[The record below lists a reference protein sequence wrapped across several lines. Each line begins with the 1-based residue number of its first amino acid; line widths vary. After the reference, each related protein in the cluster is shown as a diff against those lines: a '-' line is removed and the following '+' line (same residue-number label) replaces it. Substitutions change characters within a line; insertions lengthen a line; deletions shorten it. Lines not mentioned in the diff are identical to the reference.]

1 MTSDLAP
8 ASRRL
13 RDPIAARP
21 RTRAASAGKGSASLS
36 RARLL
41 AGASVIALALI
52 AGRAP
57 QARPLTGGATP
68 APAAAA
74 VNSATTMAEQAAKIA
89 RQSQESLTRATQALQ
104 SMQAVQAAARAA
116 AAGAT
121 SNIADGLSFGGAGK
135 LPGLV
140 VDPRVSTTPNLWINA
155 DLPTQTSSDG
165 KTTVTIKQ
173 TAPQAVM
180 TWLYYNVSPNTKV
193 VYDQQ
198 GNPSWVALNRIDATG
213 SPSRILG
220 QIKADGTVL
229 LINPNGIIF
238 GAGAQINTHSL
249 IASSLD
255 IDATRASSVFNDKS
269 AAYAPVSL
277 SVEGTSVTAYAPP
290 NESAANLNF
299 VGTGAGQGLF
309 SIASLDGVIGNSAKF
324 SMGNQT
330 LATAQGGGAIVVE
343 RGASIATSLNAT
355 GDGGYV
361 ALLGPNVTNSGSITT
376 PHGQII
382 LAAEGQVVLS
392 DPTSAA
398 TGASAVIA
406 LDHAFPGSFGSQQ
419 NPNDFG
425 IYGGIGALPL
435 PSLGGAGRVTN
446 DGLLWAQAG
455 AISISGYNGVTQW
468 GVLGATTSVN
478 RPASISISGFGNVT
492 PVIFGPDSVTAI
504 LPDAGGDTVPYGT
517 ATADYFTSSL
527 QPKITITGQSD
538 FQSGSLLRAPSAAVS
553 LNGLTVLESGATID
567 VSGLADVRVPLSKF
581 IVSFLVTPNEIADS
595 PLSAA
600 LVGKTVT
607 VDTRL
612 TGTRAD
618 GLSWVGSPIVDASGY
633 ARLIPKTIGE
643 ILTAGGSV
651 TVSGGGDDQYFI
663 QRPGSI
669 VNLSGGYVTYLGG
682 AVDTTRLIGADGRF
696 YDIGRADPTIAY
708 VGLAS
713 AAGFTVEHSRT
724 GKSETYASPMLDRSH
739 YESTYIAGASAGS
752 LSISVLPLLDGTII
766 GDTVAG
772 LRQRANAIGGGATRQ
787 TSLEQLPAGASLT
800 LSGSEMVF
808 GFLLETSAQA
818 GADPYGLASYSFGST
833 SWTPPT
839 TVALLTDR
847 LSETGFGSITIRAT
861 GETPFGGLAPF
872 RGHLN
877 MAEGAILS
885 VAPGGSVSLVG
896 VETIAGS
903 IIAPSGKIT
912 LDGYFDVLGSRTQKA
927 SDVVLGP
934 NAVLDVRG
942 LWVNDSGAVGDAL
955 QGSAFVDGGTV
966 SIVTHTVHY
975 NPNGDV
981 EARQYPTGIEDAT
994 ASIIL
999 SRGSVIDVSSGG
1011 YVGTNGK
1018 SKLGSDGLPVG
1029 KGGSVSL
1036 VAYNERWSEF
1046 LLSNYTTTPRPD
1058 VHPTDGRQPTAA
1070 TVVLD
1075 GTIYSGGFG
1084 AGGTFTLQA
1093 PTITIDGKATSVVSY
1108 TSGERAG
1115 EIVLPSSF
1123 FTDNGFS
1130 NYVLTSVYGSTTV
1143 TAGTKVLLRQ
1153 SNYLTGDDSMLS
1165 RPTGSIARDFATVGL
1180 APYGLRNPVSLTLAE
1195 IGYIYGG
1202 TGPST
1207 TAGVLLE
1214 EGASIVA
1221 EASLTKRAT
1230 INLSADGPVTV
1241 LGRITAPGG
1250 TINLTNMRP
1259 GFSQTTAAAQ
1269 DVWVGSSAVLD
1280 VSGVFLR
1287 DPTVTAYQTGSAIDA
1302 GTISLSGRTIVAEQG
1317 SLFLLEGA
1325 SGSVEIPAGSDLGPQ
1340 IVRQDVWSNG
1350 GSLLINPST
1359 ASYFA
1364 GTVSAHGGAP
1374 LASGGSLTIGDPR
1387 SFLSIV
1393 VEPDGL
1399 IGATLQNLS
1408 NSRYPLTP
1416 AELAAKTPPLAE
1428 YVQIAYIGADTL
1440 NNNGFDSISLLSQSG
1455 TIAFNGSQ
1463 SIHVP
1468 GSLILGL
1475 GSLTLMPASDGLLP
1489 SGVTDPNFY
1498 RAAACGTGCVP
1509 TIGGVRVDLSAGYI
1523 GLRPSRNGAA
1533 AATLADGVLNITAKW
1548 IDVGQPLEGLTGGS
1562 NITFRNVGSATLT
1575 SADAIRLLGYASG
1588 TGSTYTG
1595 SLTVAGNLT
1604 LAAAEIYPTS
1614 GTNFTIR
1621 STSATGTIDI
1631 EQTGAAS
1638 QPLSAG
1644 GALTLDAASIIQNG
1658 TLWAPF
1664 GQIVLGNATTTQNVT
1679 LGAGSLTS
1687 VSGAG
1692 SAVPYGYTV
1701 DGEAWY
1707 VGNAGVY
1714 TGNNNNTYS
1723 GDLLTSAPA
1732 KAITLN
1738 GANVATNAGATLD
1751 LSGGGDIYASEFV
1764 AGVGGSRN
1772 VLMTDK
1778 SGATVYALVPTSSA
1792 KVAAYDPTFAYS
1804 DTLYVGPFGQSL
1816 LSATAG
1822 TAVYLTGGDGIP
1834 AGAYTL
1840 MPGMYATL
1848 PGAYR
1853 VVVASSA
1860 VKTAD
1865 AQNYTTADGSNY
1877 VTGYFANSI
1886 TGARSSQAMLFRL
1899 QAASSWTKYSQ
1910 IDITSGSAYLRNAA
1924 LAAGTA
1930 IPVLPID
1937 GGALTLAA
1945 RSTLSLASANKFA
1958 GGPSPLAPSL
1968 AGANGQLAVSAAKIL
1983 VLAKDQAAPP
1993 ATTGYLLLDA
2003 DQLSNSGAT
2012 TLLLGGGASVDSKG
2026 NLAVTAFATDVE
2038 IETDAAHPL
2047 SAPQLIL
2054 ASRAG
2059 GKGITVADGSVIAA
2073 VGAVPAG
2080 GDRAITVTGD
2090 GSLLRVST
2098 GAMVDF
2104 TRSSASAGTG
2114 QIAIGTAPGT
2124 STLVAADTAVG
2135 VTINGGAALTID
2147 SSGDSRL
2154 AGKVALNASAYDLGG
2169 GVVNVGGGSSGLV
2182 LSPDVIANFAGA
2194 TSVRLRSASVINFYD
2209 ANGLVVGDA
2218 DKPIGTLT
2226 FDGSGLYGEGGT
2238 TTVNAKN
2245 IVLTSSRAA
2254 PSTANALAG
2263 SNGALTLSAS
2273 DTITFAKNFAAEAGA
2288 FTLSGFGRIDVKAAN
2303 AVRFAGVGAYRAVNG
2318 SGVANVAFATPNMV
2332 AAAASVQS
2340 FTASGVL
2347 STISSGAP
2355 TAVAANETGGSLT
2368 LSGASVSVSSALTAL
2383 SGTLILDATSGDV
2396 ALGDGA
2402 FVNAGGSRVALGPDI
2417 EYAPGGAVRL
2427 NALSGNV
2434 SIGSGAKVNVAAAR
2448 DEYGSGYAGS
2458 LYITTAETG
2467 TTTLS
2472 GTLDGSAAF
2481 KDTGGNFILNTGR
2494 LAGTLPWNGFSR
2506 RFAVTLNQPGDLVIG
2521 AGDTLVSSDVLL
2533 VANQGS
2539 VIIDGAIDA
2548 SGVDGKIALYG
2559 SGAKSGGATTG
2570 GVVVGATALL
2580 DARFVAP
2587 DADDPGYAKGT
2598 TALVPNGGT
2607 ITLGATGR
2615 ANGTVNTTGC
2625 GGSGCGYQN
2634 VDSADAGWIDVAA
2647 GAQFDVRGGAGG
2659 VGGQVTLR
2667 APLLTNNNLNL
2678 RFAGTLITSG
2688 TDGVATG
2695 NGVVL
2700 NAYATWSATD
2710 PATAG
2715 LSRHFDGIIDPAGWY
2730 TSAGALV
2737 AGWTQTLTSSTDA
2750 TRADIIY
2757 TAQAA
2762 GGSIAQGAIFTSVN
2776 GAVDNTNYAHADFYQ
2791 KTLVSFVQNPFEGN
2805 AAAVAANFSGA
2816 RQIVLADA
2824 TKPVDKTAATALA
2837 ASQLHLRPEIS
2848 LVNPS
2853 KAVNGG
2859 NISVLSNWNLGGVQT
2874 APVASGVAPLT
2885 SYTPAYRTKGPIDP
2899 GEPGALSL
2907 RAVNNVDIRAT
2918 ISDGFYEAASA
2929 FYKIPTFQERVFLG
2943 RRSEVSDSYSL
2954 VANLIANNPAIATG
2968 TAPDGTTVRLA
2979 EWNTT
2984 SAQSLMSIGP
2994 GNLGSFSYDFVAGAA
3009 FGGFAPANPDAVV
3022 PVAGVVSPTAPM
3034 SSVTINN
3041 HTSYT
3046 IAYNTPFSSSNST
3059 YSIPTLVRTGTG
3071 SIRLTAA
3078 GNVEFTD
3085 TTVQGAVYT
3094 AGALAA
3100 TPADYRPPSFDTFGN
3115 IQYIRDYVA
3124 HPSGL
3129 ESFVYSG
3136 SFGVD
3141 GNPLRQRYFG
3151 AGGGSVTVEAGQ
3163 SIIGFEQTT
3172 KSTATPWTGWYSIA
3186 MDSDKDSTPF
3196 SACYGRSSG
3205 CQTTAYVNYA
3215 SFSQNFGALGGGSM
3229 TLRAGR
3235 DVTDISVALPEAI
3248 AVAGGVDVSDPP
3260 HAVYYG
3266 GGNLLAQIGGNLN
3279 SSVFFVGR
3287 GGARIEVGGAI
3298 QQTADN
3304 PLTAAKD
3311 PTALPLLL
3319 AAQDS
3324 YFNVVAAGAV
3334 TLRVSDPTYAR
3345 EANALQFTSY
3355 GPRSGLSLTSLGGNV
3370 SEAATYLPPNLKIA
3384 ALKGDIT
3391 AGGTMFDLPTDLAG
3405 HGVGSLVLAAAGS
3418 INIGTLILDA
3428 PTVTGAVPPYI
3439 NPLGLPSYSLAPA
3452 ALTNSDPVLVSAG
3465 KDITGRL
3472 TVDRPAEIIAG
3483 RDISIVFSGVNLDE
3497 SDVTSIIAGRDIF
3510 SASFF
3515 GPSAYEL
3522 YGPGAFLLEAGR
3534 NIGRKVN
3541 VGSFGVYTKG
3551 NGSGGGYRADG
3562 HLVSLKSY
3570 LPAKGADIYVLYGV
3584 ANGVD
3589 YASAIAA
3596 YVDPASAG
3604 ANGIDFLADIAG
3616 VLGLPRDQAWAAFQG
3631 MSPTRQQL
3639 LVDRAF
3645 LDFLTQVATDY
3656 RNPSSPYYA
3665 KYGRAYEAIGTLFP
3679 KGLGYANDGSGG
3691 ADPAAV
3697 GRLTMPFSLIE
3708 TEFGGDINIIGPVGG
3723 IKVGSAGRDTK
3734 KPYEEGILTLRG
3746 GTIRI
3751 YTDQSVLVNQSRIM
3765 TLQGGDVNI
3774 FSGNGDILA
3783 GSGPKT
3789 YVSNPVLQ
3797 LVCAYYS
3804 GYCAVNPQGL
3814 VTGAGIGAILTLPS
3828 LDPEGSNATLAA
3840 PRGTVD
3846 AGAAGIR
3853 VAGNLNIVA
3862 QHVANVY
3869 NIQVQGNVSG
3879 LQAPPPGPNVAAL
3892 TAGSN
3897 QAGAGAKAVETP
3909 RAGNDGSDAPSLITV
3924 EILGYGGSD
3933 RGEPAERS
3941 GGAEPEEERRR
3952 RGAQ

>member
-1 MTSDLAP
+1 M
-8 ASRRL
+8 
-13 RDPIAARP
+13 
-21 RTRAASAGKGSASLS
+21 
-36 RARLL
+36 
-41 AGASVIALALI
+41 IALALI
-52 AGRAP
+52 AGHGP
-57 QARPLTGGATP
+57 QARPLTGGSTP
-68 APAAAA
+68 APATAA
-74 VNSATTMAEQAAKIA
+74 VNSATSIAEQAAKIA
-89 RQSQESLTRATQALQ
+89 KQSQDSLVRATQALQ

-116 AAGAT
+116 AAGAA
-121 SNIADGLSFGGAGK
+121 SNIADGLSLGGAGK

-140 VDPRVSTTPNLWINA
+140 VDPRVSATPNLWINA
-155 DLPTQTSSDG
+155 DLPTQSSSDG
-165 KTTVTIKQ
+165 RTTVTIKQ

-180 TWLYYNVSPNTKV
+180 TWLYYNVSPNTTV

-255 IDATRASSVFNDKS
+255 IDATRASSVFNANS
-269 AAYAPVSL
+269 AAYTPVPL
-277 SVEGTSVTAYAPP
+277 SVDGKSVTAYVPP
-290 NESAANLNF
+290 NEATANANF
-299 VGTGAGQGLF
+299 VGTGRGQGLF
-309 SIASLDGVIGNSAKF
+309 GIASLDGVIGNSAKF

-330 LATAQGGGAIVVE
+330 LSTAQGGGAIVVE
-343 RGASIATSLNAT
+343 RGASIVTSLNST
-355 GDGGYV
+355 DDGGYV

-392 DPTSAA
+392 APISSA
-398 TGASAVIA
+398 TGSSAVYT
-406 LDHAFPGSFGSQQ
+406 LDHVFPSGSAE
-419 NPNDFG
+419 NPDNFG
-425 IYGGIGALPL
+425 IYGIKG
-435 PSLGGAGRVTN
+435 PSLGAAGNVTN
-446 DGLLWAQAG
+446 DGLAWAQAG
-455 AISISGYNGVTQW
+455 AISIGAYDAVTQS

-478 RPASISISGFGNVT
+478 RPASISVAAGVGSAGRTSV
-492 PVIFGPDSVTAI
+492 VFGPNSVTAI
-504 LPDAGGDTVPYGT
+504 LPDDGGDTVPYGT
-517 ATADYFTSSL
+517 ATADL

-538 FQSGSLLRAPSAAVS
+538 FQAGSLLRAPSAAVS

-567 VSGLADVRVPLSKF
+567 VSGLAEVQVPLSKF

-595 PLSAA
+595 PLSSA

-643 ILTAGGSV
+643 ILTSGGSV
-651 TVSGGGDDQYFI
+651 TVSGGADQYFI

-682 AVDTTRLIGADGRF
+682 AVNTTQLIGSDGRF

-713 AAGFTVEHSRT
+713 AAGFTVDHART
-724 GKSETYASPMLDRSH
+724 GTSETFTSPLLDRSH
-739 YESTYIAGASAGS
+739 YESSYIAGASAGS
-752 LSISVLPLLDGTII
+752 LSISILPLLDGTII

-772 LRQRANAIGGGATRQ
+772 LRQRANAIGGGATPQ

-800 LSGSEMVF
+800 LDRFSTPLPF
-808 GFLLETSAQA
+808 GFLLETSEQA
-818 GADPYGLASYSFGST
+818 GADPYGLASYTFGST
-833 SWTPPT
+833 SWTPPA
-839 TVALLTDR
+839 TVPLLTDR
-847 LSETGFGSITIRAT
+847 LSETGFGSIKIGTHADKPD
-861 GETPFGGLAPF
+861 GAFAPT
-872 RGHLN
+872 REHVN

-885 VAPGGSVSLVG
+885 VAPGGSVSLAG

-903 IIAPSGKIT
+903 IVAPGGKIT
-912 LDGYFDVLGSRTQKA
+912 LDGYFDVFGKTQNA

-934 NAVLDVRG
+934 RAVLDVRG
-942 LWVNDSGAVGDAL
+942 LWINDSGAVGDEL
-955 QGSAFVDGGTV
+955 QGSAFIDGGSV
-966 SIVTHTVHY
+966 SIITNTVNYH
-975 NPNGDV
+975 PVDRIPQGS
-981 EARQYPTGIEDAT
+981 YPTGIVDET
-994 ASIIL
+994 ANIIL
-999 SRGSVIDVSSGG
+999 SAGSVIDVSSGG
-1011 YVGTNGK
+1011 YVGVNGK
-1018 SKLGSDGLPVG
+1018 LKLGADNSPLG
-1029 KGGSVSL
+1029 KGGSLSL
-1036 VAYNERWSEF
+1036 VTYNGRWVEF
-1046 LLSNYTTTPRPD
+1046 IPELPPRANTFVAGNVRPI
-1058 VHPTDGRQPTAA
+1058 DGGPPTAA
-1070 TVVLD
+1070 TVELN
-1075 GTIYSGGFG
+1075 GAIYAGGFG

-1093 PTITIDGKATSVVSY
+1093 PTVIIDGKATSIASY

-1153 SNYLTGDDSMLS
+1153 SNYLVDDSILS
-1165 RPTGSIARDFATVGL
+1165 QPTGAIARDFATVGL

-1195 IGYIYGG
+1195 RSYPYGK

-1241 LGRITAPGG
+1241 LGGITAPGG
-1250 TINLTNMRP
+1250 AISLQNNTS
-1259 GFSQTTAAAQ
+1259 GFADPPAAVQ
-1269 DVWVGSSAVLD
+1269 DVWVGRDAVLD
-1280 VSGVFLR
+1280 VSGVFLP

-1302 GTISLSGRTIVAEQG
+1302 GTISLSGRTIVAEPG
-1317 SLFLLEGA
+1317 SLFRLDGA
-1325 SGSVEIPAGSDLGPQ
+1325 SGTVEIPAGSALGPQ
-1340 IVRQDVWSNG
+1340 LVRQDVWSNG
-1350 GSLLINPST
+1350 GALRINPST

-1374 LASGGSLTIGDPR
+1374 LASGGSLTISGG
-1387 SFLSIV
+1387 SIV

-1399 IGATLQNLS
+1399 IGATLASLS
-1408 NSRYPLTP
+1408 DGRYPLTP

-1428 YVQIAYIGADTL
+1428 YVQIAFIGADTL
-1440 NNNGFDSISLLSQSG
+1440 NNSGFDSISLQARSQ

-1463 SIHVP
+1463 SIHMP
-1468 GSLILGL
+1468 GSLILGAPT
-1475 GSLTLMPASDGLLP
+1475 LTLMPGSDGLLP
-1489 SGVTDPNFY
+1489 SGVTNPATY
-1498 RAAACGTGCVP
+1498 VAASCGTGCVP
-1509 TIGGVRVDLSAGYI
+1509 TIGGSRVDLSAGYI
-1523 GLRPSRNGAA
+1523 WLQQGHPFYAR
-1533 AATLADGVLNITAKW
+1533 ATLADGVLNLTAKW
-1548 IDVGQPLEGLTGGS
+1548 IDVGQPDNGVSGGS
-1562 NITFRNVGSATLT
+1562 DFAFRNVGSATLT
-1575 SADAIRLLGYASG
+1575 SADAIRLMGYA
-1588 TGSTYTG
+1588 GSNTTSSYSG
-1595 SLTVAGNLT
+1595 SLAVAGDLT

-1614 GTNFTIR
+1614 GTRFTIK

-1631 EQTGAAS
+1631 EQTGVAS

-1644 GALTLDAASIIQNG
+1644 GTLTLDAVNIIQNG

-1664 GQIVLGNATTTQNVT
+1664 GQIVLGNAATTQNVT

-1692 SAVPYGYTV
+1692 SAVPYGFTV

-1707 VGNAGVY
+1707 VGNAGY
-1714 TGNNNNTYS
+1714 NASINNPGYQ
-1723 GDLLTSAPA
+1723 GDLLTAAPA
-1732 KAITLN
+1732 KAVTLN
-1738 GANVATNAGATLD
+1738 GANVATSAGATLD

-1772 VLMTDK
+1772 VLTTDR
-1778 SGATVYALVPTSSA
+1778 SGATVYALVPASSA
-1792 KVAAYDPTFAYS
+1792 KVAAYDPAFAFS
-1804 DTLYVGPFGQSL
+1804 EGPFGQSL
-1816 LSATAG
+1816 LNAQPG
-1822 TAVYLTGGDGIP
+1822 TAVYLTGGNGIP

-1840 MPGMYATL
+1840 MPGLYATL

-1853 VVVASSA
+1853 VVVASSS
-1860 VKTAD
+1860 VKTGD
-1865 AQNYTTADGSNY
+1865 PQNYTTADGSNY

-1899 QAASSWTKYSQ
+1899 QSASSWTKYSQ
-1910 IDITSGSAYLRNAA
+1910 IDITSGSAFLRDAA
-1924 LAAGTA
+1924 LAAGSA

-1945 RSTLSLASANKFA
+1945 RSTLSLASMNYFA
-1958 GGPSPLAPSL
+1958 GGASPLAPSL
-1968 AGANGQLAVSAAKIL
+1968 SGVNGQLAVSAAKIL
-1983 VLAKDQAAPP
+1983 VLAKDQAAP
-1993 ATTGYLLLDA
+1993 AASTGYLLLDA

-2012 TLLLGGGASVDSKG
+2012 TLLLGGSSSVDSKG
-2026 NLAVTAFATDVE
+2026 ALAVTALATDVE

-2054 ASRAG
+2054 ASRPG
-2059 GKGITVADGSVIAA
+2059 GKGITVDDGSVIAA
-2073 VGAVPAG
+2073 VGTVPAG
-2080 GDRAITVTGD
+2080 GDRPISVTGD

-2098 GAMVDF
+2098 GSMVDL
-2104 TRSSASAGTG
+2104 TRASANAGTG

-2124 STLVAADTAVG
+2124 TTLVSADTAVG

-2154 AGKVALNASAYDLGG
+2154 SGKVALNASAYDLGG
-2169 GVVNVGGGSSGLV
+2169 GVVNVGGGSAGLA
-2182 LSPDVIANFAGA
+2182 LSREVIASFAGA
-2194 TSVRLRSASVINFYD
+2194 TSVRLRSVSVINFYD
-2209 ANGLVVGDA
+2209 ASGLVIGDA

-2226 FDGSGLYGEGGT
+2226 FDSSGLYGEGGT

-2245 IVLTSSRAA
+2245 IVLTSSRPA
-2254 PSTANALAG
+2254 PSTANALTGA
-2263 SNGALTLSAS
+2263 NGALTLSAS
-2273 DTITFAKNFAAEAGA
+2273 DTITFAKNFAAGAGA
-2288 FTLSGFGRIDVKAAN
+2288 FTFGGFGRIDVKAAN
-2303 AVRFAGVGAYRAVNG
+2303 AVRFAGAGAGAYQAVNAG
-2318 SGVANVAFATPNMV
+2318 GVANVAFATPNMI

-2340 FTASGVL
+2340 FTASGALTTV
-2347 STISSGAP
+2347 SSGAP
-2355 TAVAANETGGSLT
+2355 TAVVANETGGSLT
-2368 LSGASVSVSSALTAL
+2368 LSGASVSVSSTLTAL

-2396 ALGDGA
+2396 ALGEGA

-2417 EYAPGGAVRL
+2417 EYAPGGTVRL

-2434 SIGSGAKVNVAAAR
+2434 SIGSGAKVSVAAAR

-2458 LYITTAETG
+2458 LYITTADTG

-2506 RFAVTLNQPGDLVIG
+2506 RFSVTLNQPGDLVIG
-2521 AGDTLVSSDVLL
+2521 AGETLVSSEVML

-2539 VIIDGAIDA
+2539 VIVDGAIDA

-2559 SGAKSGGATTG
+2559 SGTKSGGVTTG
-2570 GVVVGATALL
+2570 GVAIGATALL

-2587 DADDPGYAKGT
+2587 AANDPGYAKGT
-2598 TALVPNGGT
+2598 KALVPNGGT
-2607 ITLGATGR
+2607 ITLGTTGR
-2615 ANGTVNTTGC
+2615 ANGTVSTTGC

-2667 APLLTNNNLNL
+2667 APLLTNNNLNV

-2688 TDGVATG
+2688 MDGVATG

-2710 PATAG
+2710 PTTAG

-2730 TSAGALV
+2730 TSSGTLV

-2762 GGSIAQGAIFTSVN
+2762 GGSIAQGAIFTAVN

-2791 KTLVSFVQNPFEGN
+2791 KRLVSFVQNPFNGN

-2824 TKPVDKTAATALA
+2824 TKQIDKTAATALA

-2853 KAVNGG
+2853 KAINGG

-2929 FYKIPTFQERVFLG
+2929 FYKTFSGGWQ
-2943 RRSEVSDSYSL
+2943 SHSYAL

-2968 TAPDGTTVRLA
+2968 TAPNGATVRLT

-2984 SAQSLMSIGP
+2984 SAASLMSIGP

-3009 FGGFAPANPDAVV
+3009 FGAIAPANPDAVV
-3022 PVAGVVSPTAPM
+3022 PVAGAVSPTSPT
-3034 SSVTINN
+3034 SSITING
-3041 HTSYT
+3041 HTSYVG
-3046 IAYNTPFSSSNST
+3046 I
-3059 YSIPTLVRTGTG
+3059 YSDSGLIRYRTHYIPTLVRTGTG

-3100 TPADYRPPSFDTFGN
+3100 TPADYRPQNFDRFFNTSGYLT
-3115 IQYIRDYVA
+3115 QYVGA
-3124 HPSGL
+3124 PNGL
-3129 ESFVYSG
+3129 ESFVYAN
-3136 SFGVD
+3136 SFGLD
-3141 GNPLRQRYFG
+3141 GNRLRQRGFG
-3151 AGGGSVTVEAGQ
+3151 AGGGSVTIEAGQ

-3172 KSTATPWTGWYSIA
+3172 QATSTPWTAWYA
-3186 MDSDKDSTPF
+3186 AVMQSDKDSTPF
-3196 SACYGRSSG
+3196 SSCYGLPAG
-3205 CQTTAYVNYA
+3205 CQSTAYVNYA
-3215 SFSQNFGALGGGSM
+3215 TFFQNFGALGGGSM

-3248 AVAGGVDVSDPP
+3248 AVAGGFDVFDPP
-3260 HAVYYG
+3260 HAIYYG

-3311 PTALPLLL
+3311 PTAFPLLL

-3324 YFNVVAAGAV
+3324 YFDIVAAGSV
-3334 TLRVSDPTYAR
+3334 TLRVSDPTSYGDTP
-3345 EANALQFTSY
+3345 FTSY
-3355 GPRSGLSLTSLGGNV
+3355 GPQSGLSLTSLGGNV
-3370 SEAATYLPPNLKIA
+3370 SATGSYLPPNLKIA

-3391 AGGTMFDLPTDLAG
+3391 NAGGTMFDLPTDLAG

-3418 INIGTLILDA
+3418 INAALTLDA
-3428 PTVTGAVPPYI
+3428 PPLTGNTSYI
-3439 NPLGLPSYSLAPA
+3439 NPLGLPSYSLAPES
-3452 ALTNSDPVLVSAG
+3452 LTNSDPVLVSAG
-3465 KDITGRL
+3465 KDVTGAL

-3483 RDISIVFSGVNLDE
+3483 RDVTLNFTGVNLDE
-3497 SDVTSIIAGRDIF
+3497 SDVTSIIAGRDIV
-3510 SASFF
+3510 SATSGVF
-3515 GPSAYEL
+3515 GSTYGL

-3541 VGSFGVYTKG
+3541 TTSFNVSTYG
-3551 NGSGGGYRADG
+3551 NGSGGG
-3562 HLVSLKSY
+3562 LIPNTTQPVPLKSY
-3570 LPAKGADIYVLYGV
+3570 LPAKGADIYVLYGI

-3589 YASAIAA
+3589 YASAISA

-3631 MSPTRQQL
+3631 LSPTRQQL

-3656 RNPSSPYYA
+3656 RNPASPYYA

-3708 TEFGGDINIIGPVGG
+3708 TQLGGDINIIGPVGG
-3723 IKVGSAGRDTK
+3723 IKVGSAGRDNK

-3828 LDPEGSNATLAA
+3828 LDPDGSNATLAV

-3879 LQAPPPGPNVAAL
+3879 LQPPPPGPNVAAL

-3941 GGAEPEEERRR
+3941 GAEPEEERRR
-3952 RGAQ
+3952 RGAR